1 MSGSTSVLV
10 ASDDDGLRAQVRLT
24 LGDERFQIAEANDTA
39 GAIRAIVAERPD
51 VVVVDLG
58 LPGQGAL
65 ALARST
71 RSQPETAGV
80 RTLVLVPRG
89 QQVPDD
95 AEGID
100 AVLAVPS
107 TSFAMLRKIDTLV
120 D

>member
-1 MSGSTSVLV
+1 MSEPTAILV
-10 ASDDDGLRAQVRLT
+10 ASGDEGLRAQVRLT
-24 LGDERFQIAEANDTA
+24 LGDERFQVGEAQDTA
-39 GAIRAIVAERPD
+39 EAIRAIVTDRPAM
-51 VVVVDLG
+51 VVVDLE

-65 ALARST
+65 ALVRST

-89 QQVPDD
+89 RLVPDD
-95 AEGID
+95 TEGVD

-107 TSFAMLRKIDTLV
+107 TSFAMLRKVDTLL